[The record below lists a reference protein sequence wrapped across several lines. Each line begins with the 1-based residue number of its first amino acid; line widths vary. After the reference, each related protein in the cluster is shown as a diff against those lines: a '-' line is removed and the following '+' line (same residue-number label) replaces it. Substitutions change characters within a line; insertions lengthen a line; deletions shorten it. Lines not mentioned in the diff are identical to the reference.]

1 MKMINTIMPL
11 MSAYFCFLFPIGMG
25 LYWIAGAVVRCVI
38 QICVNKHLDRI
49 DIDEMIKKN
58 VEKNNEKRRKAGLPP
73 QQINSNATIS
83 TRNVEKKEKT
93 AEEKAKLVQGIKD
106 STEYYNK
113 NAEKPG
119 SLASKAAMVRHYNE
133 KNNKN

>member
-1 MKMINTIMPL
+1 

-25 LYWIAGAVVRCVI
+25 IYWIAGAVVRCVI
-38 QICVNKHLDRI
+38 QICVNKHLDTI

-73 QQINSNATIS
+73 QQISSNATIS
-83 TRNVEKKEKT
+83 TRNVETNKEKS
-93 AEEKAKLVQGIKD
+93 AEDKAKIAQGIKD

-119 SLASKAAMVRHYNE
+119 SLASKAAMVKHFNE